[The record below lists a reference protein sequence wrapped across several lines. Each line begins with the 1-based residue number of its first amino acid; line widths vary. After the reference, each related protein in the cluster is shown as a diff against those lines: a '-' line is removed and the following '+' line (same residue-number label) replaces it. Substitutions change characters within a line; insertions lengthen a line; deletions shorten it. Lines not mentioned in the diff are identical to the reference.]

1 MRPAGIIT
9 DTEQRV
15 FAKASCNDR
24 RGYCWLSPKDFGSLV
39 LISMLF
45 VEHEREIMP
54 EKPPRVVMP
63 VAELFAKR
71 GSNQKEMSSPGAG
84 SVAAKKPQDSK
95 NPAVFIS
102 IFYLRSVQDDHVINH
117 TQIASAYVINKH
129 ASARFDRGLDDSS

>member
-1 MRPAGIIT
+1 M
-9 DTEQRV
+9 
-15 FAKASCNDR
+15 
-24 RGYCWLSPKDFGSLV
+24 
-39 LISMLF
+39 ISH
-45 VEHEREIMP
+45 VREKQHEREIMP
-54 EKPPRVVMP
+54 AKPPRRLCGWRTYSP
-63 VAELFAKR
+63 VQP

-95 NPAVFIS
+95 NPAAFIS